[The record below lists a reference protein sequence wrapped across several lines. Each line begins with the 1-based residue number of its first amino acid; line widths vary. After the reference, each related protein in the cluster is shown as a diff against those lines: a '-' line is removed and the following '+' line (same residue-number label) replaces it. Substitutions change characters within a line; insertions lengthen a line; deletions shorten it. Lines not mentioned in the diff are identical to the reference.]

1 MILERRT
8 ERNQGNPR
16 ILVWATSRIHW
27 DLKQINKHKAT
38 VAETMNTLGSAVQ
51 FHRMLSLRPPCRNSL
66 FFFRTTAGTIYIIS
80 FILII
85 FQVGNKFEDLMV
97 NTLMC
102 NSVDIETV
110 KLILQTFFLS
120 STLCCLFRVFM
131 CKNKEF

>member
-1 MILERRT
+1 
-8 ERNQGNPR
+8 
-16 ILVWATSRIHW
+16 
-27 DLKQINKHKAT
+27 
-38 VAETMNTLGSAVQ
+38 MNALGSLVQ
-51 FHRMLSLRPPCRNSL
+51 FHRMLSLRPPCRNSHFL
-66 FFFRTTAGTIYIIS
+66 FRTTTNTIYMIS

-120 STLCCLFRVFM
+120 NTLCCLFRIFM
-131 CKNKEF
+131 YKNKEF